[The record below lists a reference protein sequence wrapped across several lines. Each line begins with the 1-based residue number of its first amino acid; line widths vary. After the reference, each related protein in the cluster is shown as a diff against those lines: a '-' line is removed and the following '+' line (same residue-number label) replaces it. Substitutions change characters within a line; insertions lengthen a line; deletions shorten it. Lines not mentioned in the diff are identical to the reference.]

1 MSTGKSAKPTT
12 LEQAHA
18 EAYRNYLRSMKEAF
32 ANLDVDAVDV
42 SSASQ
47 NVGLTPIDCIATWHT
62 WHTFHTWNTW
72 HTWHTWNTINTINTI
87 STINT
92 ASTIAT
98 QVGSR

>member
-18 EAYRNYLRSMKEAF
+18 TAYRSYLRALKEAM

-47 NVGLTPIDCIATWHT
+47 NVGLTPVDCIATIHT
-62 WHTFHTWNTW
+62 LNTW
-72 HTWHTWNTINTINTI
+72 HTWHTWNTWNTWNTW
-87 STINT
+87 STFHT
-92 ASTIAT
+92 SGTLSTLPAS
-98 QVGSR
+98 Q